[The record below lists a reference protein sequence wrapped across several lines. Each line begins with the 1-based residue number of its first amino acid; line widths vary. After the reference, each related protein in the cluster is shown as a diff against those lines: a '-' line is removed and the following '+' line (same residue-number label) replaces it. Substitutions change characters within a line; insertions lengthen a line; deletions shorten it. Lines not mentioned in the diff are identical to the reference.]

1 MRTARQ
7 GKTSARGESEMAQG
21 LEAAK
26 HAIMEQFAVQH
37 LVEGYDRDALSS
49 VIAFDAEGR
58 HFSVRVSQEFDDDYP
73 SGPFMVNLSQIGEV
87 LRNSKNGKAVV
98 RRDGIF
104 PG

>member
-1 MRTARQ
+1 MQTR
-7 GKTSARGESEMAQG
+7 ARGESEMAQG

-26 HAIMEQFAVQH
+26 HAIMEQFDMEH
-37 LVEGYDRDALSS
+37 MVEGYDRDTLSS

-73 SGPFMVNLSQIGEV
+73 SGPFMVNLSQLGEF
-87 LRNSKNGKAVV
+87 LRSSKNGKAVV